1 MVQDTDQESGQ
12 HIIYHCHLV
21 LLDTDLQL
29 PPFHDYECLNPQK
42 FRFEQSYLLHV
53 LHLLCDQSV
62 CVCVCACEREED
74 RQTGRHAE
82 RQMDGQRQW
91 EREQQQYFQVL
102 RTEKQN

>member
-53 LHLLCDQSV
+53 LHLLCGQSV
-62 CVCVCACEREED
+62 CVCVCVRVRERGTD
-74 RQTGRHAE
+74 RQTDMQRDRWMDRDSGRE
-82 RQMDGQRQW
+82 NNNNTSK
-91 EREQQQYFQVL
+91 F
-102 RTEKQN
+102 